1 MNLNTYVKMKKKIF
15 YWILLFV
22 TYFSLISQKQKFAL
36 LNGTAHIGNGKVIEN
51 SIIIVENGIIKL
63 IADATT
69 VRINKE
75 DFDTVYSIS
84 GKHIYPALINLNNVL
99 GLHDAEA
106 VRATRD
112 YNETGKYNP
121 HVRSMIAYNTDNQIV
136 PTVRCNGVLYTQVT
150 PRGGIISGQSSI
162 FALDGWN
169 WEDAVVKPDDG
180 IHLIFP
186 RLYTVGWSFDEGLYT
201 ETNKKYKEEME
212 ELNQFMFDSKS
223 YAQEINPIEKN
234 LRLEAMKGI
243 WNGTKNLYIHVEYA
257 KDILEAIQF
266 VNYHGIPKPVFVGAT
281 EVGHVLPV
289 YKKYKYPLILKRV
302 HLLPYR
308 EDDHLHYVYKLPT
321 MLEKDSILF
330 AISMSGDMEAMNSRN
345 LSYNAGTAAAFGL
358 DKEKA
363 LQCITLN
370 AAKIIGLDH
379 VLGTL
384 EENKWASF
392 VITNGDILDMA
403 SSEVIAAFIKGKKIN
418 IRNKQIELY
427 EKYSRKYKEGK

>member
-1 MNLNTYVKMKKKIF
+1 MMKNLNIFVNMKK
-15 YWILLFV
+15 YWILFISLSFP
-22 TYFSLISQKQKFAL
+22 LISQPRKFAL
-36 LNGTAHIGNGKVIEN
+36 LNATAHIGNGKVIDN
-51 SIIIVENGIIKL
+51 SILVVENGIIKL

-69 VRINKE
+69 VRIKKE
-75 DFDTVYSIS
+75 DFDTLYYLS
-84 GKHIYPALINLNNVL
+84 GKHIYPALINLNNIL

-121 HVRSMIAYNTDNQIV
+121 HVRSLIAYNTDNLIV
-136 PTVRCNGVLYTQVT
+136 PTIRSNGILYTQAT
-150 PRGGIISGQSSI
+150 PRGGIISGQSSVL
-162 FALDGWN
+162 ALEGWN

-180 IHLIFP
+180 IHLNFP

-201 ETNKKYKEEME
+201 ETNKKYKEEMK
-212 ELNQFMFDSKS
+212 ELNQFMHDSKS
-223 YAQEINPIEKN
+223 YAAENNVSEKN

-266 VNYHGIPKPVFVGAT
+266 VNLHKIPKPVFVGAT
-281 EVGHVLPV
+281 EIGHVLPV
-289 YKKYKYPLILKRV
+289 YKKYKYPLILNRV
-302 HLLPYR
+302 HALPYR
-308 EDDHLHYVYKLPT
+308 EDDHLHYIYKLPNL
-321 MLEKDSILF
+321 LEKDSILF
-330 AISMSGDMEAMNSRN
+330 AISMTGDMEAMNSRN
-345 LSYNAGTAAAFGL
+345 LSYNAGTAVTFGL

-370 AAKIIGLDH
+370 AARIIGLDR

-392 VITNGDILDMA
+392 IITNGDILDMA
-403 SSEVIAAFIKGKKIN
+403 TSEVIAAFIKGKRIN
-418 IRNKQIELY
+418 IRNKQLELY
-427 EKYSRKYKEGK
+427 EKYDRKYKERE